1 MKNINK
7 NLISSS
13 WLDYSINI
21 NSNILNYNS
30 LEYLIRKFWKEIIN
44 NITENKSIFIQL
56 KFKDENNNYRSIYYV
71 QEITYENKDLF
82 ILIKIFNEFWS
93 IKCEDYYSIKIKSLI
108 FTYKIIENKNNYKS
122 KLNSHKIIT
131 NNKNIKFAGWNLP
144 NTMDFSTWGKTNF
157 INDYKA
163 IVYKNI

>member
-44 NITENKSIFIQL
+44 NITDNKSIFIQL
-56 KFKDENNNYRSIYYV
+56 
-71 QEITYENKDLF
+71 
-82 ILIKIFNEFWS
+82 
-93 IKCEDYYSIKIKSLI
+93 
-108 FTYKIIENKNNYKS
+108 
-122 KLNSHKIIT
+122 
-131 NNKNIKFAGWNLP
+131 
-144 NTMDFSTWGKTNF
+144 
-157 INDYKA
+157 
-163 IVYKNI
+163 